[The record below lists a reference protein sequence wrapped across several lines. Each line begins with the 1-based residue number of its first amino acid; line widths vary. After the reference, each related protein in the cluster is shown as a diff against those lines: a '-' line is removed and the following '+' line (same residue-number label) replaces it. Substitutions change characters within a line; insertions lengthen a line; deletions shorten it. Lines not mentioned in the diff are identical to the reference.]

1 MSAPSRSGYNDQ
13 SVFGDKSVDFL
24 EISMQVPLSSPD
36 ITQAERDA
44 VLAVLE
50 TPRLSLGPKL
60 PEFERIVADY
70 CGREFAAA
78 VNSGTSGLHLSLRAM
93 GIGPG
98 DEVITT
104 PFSFIASANCVMFDG
119 GKPVFV
125 DIDSETWNIDVTRIA
140 GALTER
146 TRAVLPVDVFGLPAD
161 LDPIVELAKQ
171 KNLYVVED
179 ACEALG
185 AKYKGRPAGSLG
197 DVGMFAF
204 YPNKQVTTGEG
215 GIVVTDNAEWYKLIV
230 SMRNQG
236 RGEDGSWLAHER
248 LGFNF
253 RISDINCALGVAQM
267 QRIDQIL
274 ANRARSAAWYVERL
288 ADESRIT
295 MQKIPADREISWFV
309 MVVRLD
315 NGYTREDRDRILDE
329 LQAKGIG
336 CSNYFTPIH
345 LQPFYVKQFGHKP
358 GDFPICE
365 ALSDRTIALPFHGL
379 LSEYQVD
386 YVCTTLKSLL

>member
-1 MSAPSRSGYNDQ
+1 MSALDSTSYNG
-13 SVFGDKSVDFL
+13 SVVFGEKSVCFR

-70 CGREFAAA
+70 CGRKYAAA
-78 VNSGTSGLHLSLRAM
+78 VNSGTSGLHLSLRALR
-93 GIGPG
+93 IGAG
-98 DEVITT
+98 DEVVTT
-104 PFSFIASANCVMFDG
+104 PFSFIASANAVIFDG
-119 GKPVFV
+119 GRPIFV
-125 DIDSETWNIDVTRIA
+125 DIDPDTWNIDVARIGEA
-140 GALTER
+140 ISER
-146 TRAVLPVDVFGLPAD
+146 TQAILPVDVFGLPAD
-161 LDPIVELAKQ
+161 MDPIVELARQ

-179 ACEALG
+179 ACEAIG
-185 AKYKGRPAGSLG
+185 ATYKGRPAGSLG

-215 GIVVTDNAEWYKLIV
+215 GIVVTDDERVHSLIV

-248 LGFNF
+248 LGFNY
-253 RISDINCALGVAQM
+253 RISDINCALGIAQM
-267 QRIDQIL
+267 QRIDELL
-274 ANRARSAAWYVERL
+274 ANRSRSAGYYVERL
-288 ADESRIT
+288 ADEPRVA
-295 MQKIPADREISWFV
+295 MQKIPEDREISWFV
-309 MVVRLD
+309 MVVRLND
-315 NGYTREDRDRILDE
+315 DYTREDRDRILAG
-329 LQAKGIG
+329 LQDKGIG

-345 LQPFYVKQFGHKP
+345 LQPFYVKEFGHKP
-358 GDFPICE
+358 GDFPVCE

-379 LSEYQVD
+379 LTEQQVD
-386 YVCTTLKSLL
+386 YVCATLKSLL